1 MKASARD
8 VLLRAASLLPLA
20 FGLSLST
27 PVLAQDIVTAEALF
41 HSGLADME
49 AGRYETGCK
58 ALASSQRLDPRVGT
72 LFTLAT
78 CEERW
83 GHVATAVI
91 RFEDFILLYERLPE
105 DRRATHAA
113 RHKVAVETRDRLK
126 PDVPRWTLSLP
137 PGAPAGT
144 VVKRDGEVLPEPAL
158 GIAVPVDPGEHVV
171 STQAPG
177 GPLLEKKVTVA
188 KGQTLTLTLEI
199 APSGAATAPSG
210 TVAPRGSATAVST
223 APARDKTLPDTGPSP
238 RRVAVYVSGGVGIA
252 GLVAGGVLGGLVI
265 GKKGIVDAHCG
276 QAIGQSDRTGC
287 DETGAEAGKD
297 AQGLGVGSTVG
308 FAVGGA
314 ALATALVLF
323 LTEPKARAAPSPLA
337 PKGAPARGKQ
347 AVWISAGPLSLG
359 PGTAVIGVRG
369 GF

>member
-1 MKASARD
+1 MKVGTRD
-8 VLLRAASLLPLA
+8 ALFRAASLLPLV

-41 HSGLADME
+41 NSGLADME
-49 AGRYETGCK
+49 AGRYDKGCK
-58 ALASSQRLDPRVGT
+58 ALAESQRLDPRMGT

-91 RFEDFILLYERLPE
+91 RFEDFLLLYERLPE
-105 DRRATHAA
+105 DRRAAHAA
-113 RHKVAVETRDRLK
+113 RYKVVVEARDRLK

-144 VVKRDGEVLPEPAL
+144 VVKRDGEVVPEPAL
-158 GIAVPVDPGEHVV
+158 GIAVPVDPGEHVI

-177 GPLLEKKVTVA
+177 GPVLEKKVTVA

-199 APSGAATAPSG
+199 APSGTKAAPSETAAPQGSASAKAAATG
-210 TVAPRGSATAVST
+210 
-223 APARDKTLPDTGPSP
+223 DKALPDTGPSP
-238 RRVAVYVSGGVGIA
+238 RRVAVYASGGVGLA
-252 GLVAGGVLGGLVI
+252 GLVAGGVLGGLVL
-265 GKKGIVDAHCG
+265 GKKGVVDAHCG
-276 QAIGQSDRTGC
+276 QAIGQSDRTAC
-287 DETGAEAGKD
+287 DDVGAEAGND
-297 AQGLGVGSTVG
+297 AQALGVGSTVG

-314 ALATALVLF
+314 ALATAFVLLF
-323 LTEPKARAAPSPLA
+323 TEPKARRAPSSSD
-337 PKGAPARGKQ
+337 PKGALASDKQ
-347 AVWISAGPLSLG
+347 AIWVSAIPLSLG

>member
-1 MKASARD
+1 MKASTRD
-8 VLLRAASLLPLA
+8 GLFRAARALPLI

-41 HSGLADME
+41 ESGLADME
-49 AGRYETGCK
+49 AGRYQKGCT
-58 ALASSQRLDPRVGT
+58 ALAESQRLDPRTGT

-83 GHVATAVI
+83 GRIATAVI

-113 RHKVAVETRDRLK
+113 RYKVAVETRDRLK

-137 PGAPAGT
+137 PGAPVGT
-144 VVKRDGEVLPEPAL
+144 VVKRDGEVVPAPAL

-188 KGQTLTLTLEI
+188 RGQTLTLTLEI
-199 APSGAATAPSG
+199 APPGTATAPSG
-210 TVAPRGSATAVST
+210 TAAPQSSASAPRP
-223 APARDKTLPDTGPSP
+223 PAGDKALPDTGPSP
-238 RRVAVYVSGGVGIA
+238 RRVVMYVSGGVGIA
-252 GLVAGGVLGGLVI
+252 GLVAGAVLGGLVL
-265 GKKGIVDAHCG
+265 GKKSIVDAHCG
-276 QAIGQSDRTGC
+276 QAIGQSDPTGC
-287 DETGAEAGKD
+287 DQSGAQAGND
-297 AQGLGVGSTVG
+297 AQGLGVGSTLG

-314 ALATALVLF
+314 ALAAALVVF
-323 LTEPKARAAPSPLA
+323 LTEPRARSAPSPLA
-337 PKGAPARGKQ
+337 PKRAPTSSKQ
-347 AVWISAGPLSLG
+347 PVWVSAGPLSIG
-359 PGTAVIGVRG
+359 PETAVLGVRG